1 LSPVPLKETI
11 IALGHENVLATH
23 PSTLMITKDGHLTKT
38 GDCIVAVSADK
49 APADFNSEFKE
60 KLKTENAKLRIILEA
75 GELKETIHAFG
86 SPKLILSHPVDIVI
100 RKSDY
105 ISDRTVAI
113 HADKSSSDLPIG
125 LVKKLKDPKQEI
137 KITLIVA

>member
-1 LSPVPLKETI
+1 LQETI
-11 IALGHENVLATH
+11 VAFGHKNVLATH
-23 PSTLMITKDGHLTKT
+23 PSTLMITKDGHLTRT
-38 GDCIVAVSADK
+38 GDCIVAVSSDK
-49 APADFNSEFKE
+49 APEDFNSKFKE
-60 KLKTENAKLRIILEA
+60 KLKTENAKLTIIIEA

-137 KITLIVA
+137 IITLIVA

>member
-1 LSPVPLKETI
+1 MSSTPLEETI
-11 IALGHENVLATH
+11 NAFGHENVLATH
-23 PSTLMITKDGHLTKT
+23 PSTLMITKDRHLTKT

-49 APADFNSEFKE
+49 APVDFNAQFKE
-60 KLKTENAKLRIILEA
+60 KLKTENAKLTIIIEA
-75 GELKETIHAFG
+75 NELKETIYALG
-86 SPKLILSHPVDIVI
+86 SPKLILSNTVDMVI

-113 HADKSSSDLPIG
+113 HANKSSSDLTIE
-125 LVKKLKDPKQEI
+125 LLKKLKDPKQKI

>member
-1 LSPVPLKETI
+1 
-11 IALGHENVLATH
+11 
-23 PSTLMITKDGHLTKT
+23 MITKDGHLTKT

-49 APADFNSEFKE
+49 GPSDFNSEFTE
-60 KLKTENAKLRIILEA
+60 KLKKENAKLTVIIEA

-86 SPKLILSHPVDIVI
+86 SPKLILSHPVDMVI

-113 HADKSSSDLPIG
+113 HSDKSSSDLPIE
-125 LVKKLKDPKQEI
+125 LVKKLKTAKQEI

>member
-1 LSPVPLKETI
+1 
-11 IALGHENVLATH
+11 
-23 PSTLMITKDGHLTKT
+23 MITKDGHLTKT

-49 APADFNSEFKE
+49 APANFNTEFKE
-60 KLKTENAKLRIILEA
+60 RLKMENAKLTVIIEA

-86 SPKLILSHPVDIVI
+86 SSKLILSHPMDMVI
-100 RKSDY
+100 RKSDF

-113 HADKSSSDLPIG
+113 NADKSSNEMPIE

>member
-1 LSPVPLKETI
+1 LSSTQLKETI
-11 IALGHENVLATH
+11 IAFGHENVSATH

-49 APADFNSEFKE
+49 APVDFNSKFKE
-60 KLKTENAKLRIILEA
+60 KLKTENAKLTIIIEA

-86 SPKLILSHPVDIVI
+86 SPKFSLSHSVDMVI

-113 HADKSSSDLPIG
+113 RADKSSSDLPIE
-125 LVKKLKDPKQEI
+125 LLKKLKDPKQEI
-137 KITLIVA
+137 KITLIVD